1 MPSHQIKTLTLQL
14 HCASEQTA
22 QRSHRQLEQQILAR
36 IKPALASL
44 FATLDT
50 GVDVL
55 SVKRLEIDVG
65 RLTLANLDEQLL
77 EKAMPQIGRKLH
89 SLADQSRYSSQNS
102 ADSPSGHIGHSGHLH
117 QSSSNQDT
125 HQYAEPEMGDKE
137 QGKTGLN
144 KPYAATSGNT
154 GEADIAAQFQR
165 RVTHH
170 FTALEHYLN
179 HGSLPWH
186 SNDKT
191 PQSLLNA
198 ILAEHLNT
206 LGDWLQT
213 QLSRESKD
221 NRSLLRLF
229 ALLTPAQTRQLMATL
244 PQSAALAREQAKCIR
259 DWHRSGLFSDTGVRD
274 RGGILPANLLEQVAW
289 HVVLAEH
296 MSSHLPVRRDHTHRQ
311 EWLRAHYPQL
321 FGLAEGNKPSPGF
334 IEPAETECYLQNSG
348 LIILWPLLANCL
360 ETLGWYD
367 PNAKI
372 LHQKAQVACFL
383 HYLTTGE
390 LPESEHLLTLPKLLS
405 DYPLSSPLHCQLSN
419 VAMQQ
424 MAHLWQLEAMRM
436 LTAVLAYLRP
446 KQSDPATLNTAT
458 SDIQAQQQG
467 VQWLR
472 ALLLQREGKLS
483 YRHGR
488 WVLDI
493 KPQATDVLLT
503 KLPWPLT
510 VIKLPWMP
518 QALQVNWNP

>member
-22 QRSHRQLEQQILAR
+22 QRCHRQLEQQILAR

-55 SVKRLEIDVG
+55 TVTRLEIDLG
-65 RLTLANLDEQLL
+65 CLTMANLDEQLL

-89 SLADQSRYSSQNS
+89 SLAEQARHTAQHSSDLSHTQHRNS
-102 ADSPSGHIGHSGHLH
+102 KPSASY
-117 QSSSNQDT
+117 QDT
-125 HQYAEPEMGDKE
+125 HQYTEPEIGDKE

-144 KPYAATSGNT
+144 KPYAASSGNT
-154 GEADIAAQFQR
+154 DKANIAAQFQR
-165 RVTHH
+165 RATHH
-170 FTALEHYLN
+170 FAALEHYLN
-179 HGSLPWH
+179 HGTLPWH

-191 PQSLLNA
+191 PQTLLSA
-198 ILAEHLNT
+198 ALAEHRDA
-206 LGDWLQT
+206 LGEWLRT
-213 QLSRESKD
+213 HLRGASKD

-229 ALLTPAQTRQLMATL
+229 ALLTPAQIRQLIATL

-259 DWHRSGLFSDTGVRD
+259 DWHRSGLFSDTGVSD
-274 RGGILPANLLEQVAW
+274 VGGVLPAKLLEQVAW
-289 HVVLAEH
+289 HAVLAEH
-296 MSSHLPVRRDHTHRQ
+296 LGSNLPARRDHTHRQ
-311 EWLRAHYPQL
+311 DWLREHYPQL
-321 FGLAEGNKPSPGF
+321 FGLAGGNKPSTAF
-334 IEPAETECYLQNSG
+334 IESAETEHYLQNSG

-383 HYLTTGE
+383 HFLTTGK

-424 MAHLWQLEAMRM
+424 TAHLWQSEAMRM

-446 KQSDPATLNTAT
+446 QQSDPATLNTAT

-493 KPQATDVLLT
+493 KPQAMDVLLT